1 MPDGSKEVCRLVR
14 PKFFFLKKKSTK
26 KKGAL
31 FAKMNVLS
39 GGQSKDDQGPLD
51 GVQTVWAWRSSS
63 VYAALSQYVPVA
75 SPFFTPD

>member
-14 PKFFFLKKKSTK
+14 PQFKKKSPQ
-26 KKGAL
+26 KKGAP

-39 GGQSKDDQGPLD
+39 GGQSKDNQGPLD

-75 SPFFTPD
+75 SPLFTPD

>member
-14 PKFFFLKKKSTK
+14 PKFFLKKKVHK

-39 GGQSKDDQGPLD
+39 GGQSKDDQGSLD

-63 VYAALSQYVPVA
+63 VYAALSQYVPIA
-75 SPFFTPD
+75 FTTFYP

>member
-14 PKFFFLKKKSTK
+14 PKFKKKKSTK
-26 KKGAL
+26 KGAP

-39 GGQSKDDQGPLD
+39 GAQSKDNQGSLD
-51 GVQTVWAWRSSS
+51 GVQTMWAWRSSS

>member
-14 PKFFFLKKKSTK
+14 PKFLKKKKSTK
-26 KKGAL
+26 KSAP

-39 GGQSKDDQGPLD
+39 GGQSKDNQGPLD

-75 SPFFTPD
+75 SPPFTPD